1 MSSQAAGEEGAHQQ
15 ARAALYQ
22 PNPTPTL
29 ARNPERSPPPGSGY
43 QSTSGRIEI
52 FGGTP
57 TRTPPPTSGA
67 TPCGLN
73 RPFLNLLSAVGAVL
87 HRVRLS
93 PIGLMGERQPLA
105 AVESVLPSPT
115 RGISAQF
122 RQLVAHGTPDDPR
135 LVLIGVDIHAAVFLE
150 ADKPQP
156 VVLYELVK
164 GWLTGTSR
172 SSGRCTR
179 SSLVDESARY

>member
-1 MSSQAAGEEGAHQQ
+1 
-15 ARAALYQ
+15 
-22 PNPTPTL
+22 
-29 ARNPERSPPPGSGY
+29 
-43 QSTSGRIEI
+43 
-52 FGGTP
+52 
-57 TRTPPPTSGA
+57 
-67 TPCGLN
+67 
-73 RPFLNLLSAVGAVL
+73 
-87 HRVRLS
+87 
-93 PIGLMGERQPLA
+93 MGERQPLA

-164 GWLTGTSR
+164 GWLTGTEPELGKMHALEP
-172 SSGRCTR
+172 GR
-179 SSLVDESARY
+179 